1 MTWEKKKEADKPGVV
16 EYLKKYREDRGK
28 GLNNEEPLRW
38 FSSEVDT
45 MSELIDEVFG
55 RDDENAAWNEEYQK
69 KGKILNLQA
78 SALKVSFMAG
88 MVRDLRTLF
97 AAGDENRPRTAADH
111 DRMEYMQCGF
121 HLAKIDQLRNIIKAM
136 EK

>member
-1 MTWEKKKEADKPGVV
+1 MSWDDATD
-16 EYLKKYREDRGK
+16 YLKKYREDRGE
-28 GLNNEEPLRW
+28 GLSNEKPIRW
-38 FSSEVDT
+38 FSSEVDS
-45 MSELIDEVFG
+45 MSELIDETFK
-55 RDDENAAWNEEYQK
+55 RDEENADWNEVYQD
-69 KGKILNLQA
+69 KGKILQLQA

-88 MVRDLRTLF
+88 TVRDLRTLF
-97 AAGDENRPRTAADH
+97 AAGTENRPRTAADH